1 VFKRVTPSTLAQRI
15 ISVINSERE
24 YQDLRDAYT
33 AIIHDQMLQLSP
45 NYEILLDRI
54 QQLGIQAREKAADK
68 RLELFEVLD
77 SEIDDSQNMALKE
90 VGKR

>member
-1 VFKRVTPSTLAQRI
+1 
-15 ISVINSERE
+15 
-24 YQDLRDAYT
+24 
-33 AIIHDQMLQLSP
+33 MLQLSP